1 MFVHAIM
8 ISTVDRKEIG
18 FMGQQRPKKEK
29 NSLQHTQLKQEVLSE
44 IYAIILFTVSFITMA
59 RYGAIGRNLTYLSR
73 FIVGTF
79 DFLIPILGMGLAVYI
94 IVKREWP
101 NKWSPRLSGILLLLC
116 TILAYNHLLTFQA
129 LGVAEHQHI
138 LDKTWDL
145 LLKER
150 DSPIPTD
157 IGSGM
162 VGAIIYALLHYL
174 FDNTGTLIVLG
185 ALVLTG
191 LLLLTGFSYLV
202 FFQEIRNS
210 FSQRKV
216 QLREVVTSY
225 LQNTYREKK
234 APMEKEKRA
243 ETRKHQAPVSNT
255 PLQRPIIHDFEEK
268 AYQSAKEGVKEQLT
282 LPIEKQGKE
291 EELIDETVEVD
302 FQIEQDMSNYIMP
315 SLQLLE
321 RSKKRKTGDRE
332 NIKASAEV
340 LVKTLQSFGVQ
351 AKVTDIHR
359 GPTVTRYEVQPEI
372 GVKVSRIVN
381 LADDIALALAA
392 KDIRIEAPIP
402 GKSAVGVEV
411 PNKEVSMVHLRDVL
425 ESGSYQSSS
434 SKLTISLG
442 MDISGEPIVDNLI
455 KMPHLLVA
463 GATGSG
469 KSVCINGIIVN
480 ILYKAK
486 PDEVKLMM
494 IDPKMVELN
503 IYNGIPHLLAP
514 VVTDP
519 RKAAVALKKIV
530 AEMENRYKLFAQ
542 NGARDIE
549 RYNLMVR
556 EQGEDRPL
564 LHLPYIVVIVD
575 ELADLMMVAPA
586 DVEDAICRLAQM
598 ARAAGIHLIIATQ
611 RPSVDVITGVI
622 KANIPSRIAFSVSS
636 GADSRTILDMGGA
649 DKLLGH
655 GDMLYL
661 PAGSSKPTRIQG
673 AYVADEEVERV
684 VAFVKDQQEAN
695 YNEEMIPTSNELKA
709 RDTLDDELYSQAVQI
724 VLEAKTA
731 SVSFIQR
738 RLRVGYTRAA
748 RLMDIMEA
756 NGVVGPYEGSKPR
769 EVLVTLDQFHLDRQE
784 TR

>member
-1 MFVHAIM
+1 MCKLVRAH
-8 ISTVDRKEIG
+8 RWKENHS
-18 FMGQQRPKKEK
+18 MSHNSKRHKKEK
-29 NSLQHTQLKQEVLSE
+29 PSFQSVQLREEVLCE
-44 IYAIILFTVSFITMA
+44 IYGIVLFTFSFIAMA
-59 RYGAIGRNLTYLSR
+59 RYGAIGRNLTYLAR

-79 DFLIPILGMGLAVYI
+79 DFLIPLFGMGLALYVI
-94 IVKREWP
+94 LKREWP
-101 NKWSPRLSGILLLLC
+101 KKWSPRLTGSVLLLC
-116 TILAYNHLLTFQA
+116 TILAYNHLLTFEA
-129 LGVAEHQHI
+129 LGVNEHQHI

-150 DSPIPTD
+150 DSPVPTD

-162 VGAIIYALLHYL
+162 VGAILYALLHFL
-174 FDNTGTLIVLG
+174 FDDTGTLVVL
-185 ALVLTG
+185 AAFVLTG
-191 LLLLTGFSYLV
+191 LIFLTGFSYM
-202 FFQEIRNS
+202 FFFRNVQGSLSDWQGSLKGIVTKYLSNLNYRKKVSQQDEEIVE
-210 FSQRKV
+210 F
-216 QLREVVTSY
+216 
-225 LQNTYREKK
+225 EKK
-234 APMEKEKRA
+234 KPQPSISRAPFQK
-243 ETRKHQAPVSNT
+243 PV
-255 PLQRPIIHDFEEK
+255 IHDFEEK
-268 AYQSAKEGVKEQLT
+268 AYQSTEQELKEQLT
-282 LPIEKQGKE
+282 LPIEKLVMEGD
-291 EELIDETVEVD
+291 LPDEAIEVK
-302 FQIEQDMSNYIMP
+302 FQTEQDMSRYIKP

-332 NIKASAEV
+332 IIKGNAEV

-411 PNKEVSMVHLRDVL
+411 PNAEVSMVHLRDVL
-425 ESGSYQSSS
+425 ETGSYQSAT
-434 SKLTISLG
+434 SKLTVSLG

-469 KSVCINGIIVN
+469 KSVCINGMIIN
-480 ILYKAK
+480 LLYKAK

-503 IYNGIPHLLAP
+503 VYNGIPHLLAP

-519 RKAAVALKKIV
+519 RKAAIALKKIV
-530 AEMENRYKLFAQ
+530 AEMEKRYKLFAQ

-549 RYNLMVR
+549 RFNAFVR
-556 EQGEDRPL
+556 DQGSEGQLP
-564 LHLPYIVVIVD
+564 HLPYIVVIVD

-636 GADSRTILDMGGA
+636 SADSRTILDMGGA

-661 PAGSSKPTRIQG
+661 PVGASKPKRIQG
-673 AYVADEEVERV
+673 AFVSDEEVERV
-684 VAFVKDQQEAN
+684 VSFVKDQQEAD
-695 YNEEMIPTSNELKA
+695 YNEEMIPTSNEINMK
-709 RDTLDDELYSQAVQI
+709 DILDDELYSQAVQI
-724 VLEAKTA
+724 ILDAKTA

-748 RLMDIMEA
+748 RLMDMMEA
-756 NGVVGPYEGSKPR
+756 NGIVGPYEGSKPR
-769 EVLVTLDQFHLDRQE
+769 EILVSLEQYQE
-784 TR
+784 K

>member
-1 MFVHAIM
+1 MP
-8 ISTVDRKEIG
+8 
-18 FMGQQRPKKEK
+18 QQRQKKEK
-29 NSLQHTQLKQEVLSE
+29 NSLQHAQLKHEVLSE
-44 IYAIILFTVSFITMA
+44 IYAIILFTVSFIAMA

-79 DFLIPILGMGLAVYI
+79 DFLIPILGMGIAVYI
-94 IVKREWP
+94 MVKREWP
-101 NKWSPRLSGILLLLC
+101 NKWSPRLTGILLFLC
-116 TILAYNHLLTFQA
+116 AILTYNHLLTFQA
-129 LGVAEHQHI
+129 LGMLEHQHI

-150 DSPIPTD
+150 DSPVPTD

-162 VGAIIYALLHYL
+162 VGAVMYALLYFL

-185 ALVLTG
+185 ALMLSG
-191 LLLLTGFSYLV
+191 LLLLTGFSYV
-202 FFQEIRNS
+202 TFFHRIRDS
-210 FSQRKV
+210 LSQRRG
-216 QLREVVTSY
+216 QLKEVVTSY
-225 LQNTYREKK
+225 LQNTYSEKSEKSEKK
-234 APMEKEKRA
+234 ITTEKE
-243 ETRKHQAPVSNT
+243 EAPVNT
-255 PLQRPIIHDFEEK
+255 KQQNPSVSQAPLQRPVIHDFQEK
-268 AYQSAKEGVKEQLT
+268 AYQSAQGGMKEQLA
-282 LPIEKQGKE
+282 LPIDKMNE
-291 EELIDETVEVD
+291 ETDVNVEVD
-302 FQIEQDMSNYIMP
+302 FQTKQDMSHYIMP

-321 RSKKRKTGDRE
+321 KSKKRKSGDRE
-332 NIKASAEV
+332 NIKANADV
-340 LVKTLQSFGVQ
+340 LVKTLQSFGVHT
-351 AKVTDIHR
+351 KVTDIHR

-411 PNKEVSMVHLRDVL
+411 PNTEVSMVHLRDVL

-480 ILYKAK
+480 LLYKAK

-530 AEMENRYKLFAQ
+530 AEMEKRYKAFAA

-549 RYNLMVR
+549 RYNTMVR
-556 EQGEDRPL
+556 EQGADGQL
-564 LHLPYIVVIVD
+564 VLLPYIVVIVD

-622 KANIPSRIAFSVSS
+622 KANIPSRIAFAVSS
-636 GADSRTILDMGGA
+636 SVDSRTILDMGGA
-649 DKLLGH
+649 EKLLGH

-661 PAGSSKPTRIQG
+661 PVGASKPIRIQG

-684 VAFVKDQQEAN
+684 VSFVKDQQEAS
-695 YNEEMIPTSNELKA
+695 YNEEMIPTSNEMQV
-709 RDTLDDELYSQAVQI
+709 RDVLDDELYPQAVQI

-756 NGVVGPYEGSKPR
+756 NGIVGPYEGSKPR
-769 EVLVTLDQFHLDRQE
+769 EVLVTLEQFQE
-784 TR
+784 KNSMAK